1 MTKKELIEELKSV
14 ATSQGSKS
22 FYKIDRILSSF
33 GNSQL
38 TDWLWED
45 VVDAE
50 TLDEMTQRQ
59 AENGAVSVRIFLKGI
74 EWQDDAYRINGYGNA
89 ENLTDGYLSGVVID
103 LVRMIEDMDD
113 DYFDEEEEEDDEE
126 EVEE

>member
-1 MTKKELIEELKSV
+1 MTKKELIEELESV

-38 TDWLWED
+38 SEWLWED

-50 TLDEMTQRQ
+50 TLDEMTQRE
-59 AENGAVSVRIFLKGI
+59 AENGAESVHIFHKDI
-74 EWQDDAYRINGYGNA
+74 EWWDGAYRINGYGNA
-89 ENLTDGYLSGVVID
+89 ENLTDGYLSGIVDD
-103 LVRMIEDMDD
+103 LVRKIEEMDD
-113 DYFDEEEEEDDEE
+113 DYFDEEEEEDEE
-126 EVEE
+126 

>member
-1 MTKKELIEELKSV
+1 MTKRELIKELESV

-22 FYKIDRILSSF
+22 FYKIDKILSSF

-38 TDWLWED
+38 TNWLWED
-45 VVDAE
+45 VVDAK
-50 TLDEMTQRQ
+50 TLDEMTQRE

-89 ENLTDGYLSGVVID
+89 ENLTDSYLIGLVSD
-103 LVRMIEDMDD
+103 LVQMIEDMDD
-113 DYFDEEEEEDDEE
+113 DYFDEEEEEDGEETDEE
-126 EVEE
+126 